1 MIFDDDVV
9 CTDVGSG
16 AAQQSARAWV
26 IINLRLVLLSR
37 HGMVHSD
44 GVPASFLL
52 TLQLLQLKVFS
63 LMNLLFFYLDLLFD
77 LCDPVSL
84 HLVDLFLNFLEF
96 LFLLALQ
103 LFNFLGVLVWLAH
116 LDHDVIVSLDL
127 SKLLEFLSCHFLKA
141 FLNLGLQN
149 RKRE

>member
-9 CTDVGSG
+9 WTDVGSG
-16 AAQQSARAWV
+16 AAQQSARTWV
-26 IINLRLVLLSR
+26 IINLLLVLLRR
-37 HGMVHSD
+37 HTKVHSD

-116 LDHDVIVSLDL
+116 LDHDVIICLDL
-127 SKLLEFLSCHFLKA
+127 SKLLEFLSCHFLEA
-141 FLNLGLQN
+141 FLNLSLQN